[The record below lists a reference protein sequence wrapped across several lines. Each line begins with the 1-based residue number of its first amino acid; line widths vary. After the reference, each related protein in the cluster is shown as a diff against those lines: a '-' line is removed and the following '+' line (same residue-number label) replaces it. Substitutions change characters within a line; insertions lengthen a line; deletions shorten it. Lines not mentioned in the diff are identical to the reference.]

1 MLGGAG
7 QAIEPQTTSETHRR
21 QVAIGDKGHPGTQQ
35 QREHAGVGA
44 VVHAAGVGG
53 RVVKH
58 HHGKGRYR
66 GKAQNHAAR
75 VGLAHVHGYHSEQQR
90 GPNQVELFLDG
101 ERPKVRKRRG
111 VAQGVEVRDV
121 LGNLPPVVKEQQRRQ
136 NVGTH
141 LGEHHVVKD
150 GAQHAGHEH
159 YRYHG
164 GDQATD
170 AANPEALKVDAAGLS
185 DFVEQ
190 QARDQIARK
199 HKEDRDAKQAALSPR
214 EVEVIEHHCDD
225 GKRAQAV
232 KGRDVA
238 GLGASRRLLRG
249 GSVGAT
255 RVVGRSAMGARG
267 ASRLVGTAFALHAFV
282 RRRLV
287 ACAASTARARL
298 RELFHKTSSN
308 DENNQHAFIVAA
320 CSCECLLLAQ
330 AQARVHIKVN

>member
-1 MLGGAG
+1 M
-7 QAIEPQTTSETHRR
+7 SETHRR

-44 VVHAAGVGG
+44 VVHAAGVGA

-58 HHGKGRYR
+58 HHCEGGCR

-75 VGLAHVHGYHSEQQR
+75 VGLAHMHGYHGKQQWR
-90 GPNQVELFLDG
+90 PNQVELFLDG
-101 ERPKVRKRRG
+101 KRPKVRERRG
-111 VAQGVEVRDV
+111 VAQSIEVRDV
-121 LGNLPPVVKEQQRRQ
+121 LGNLPPVVEEQQRRQ
-136 NVGTH
+136 DVGAH

-150 GAQHAGHEH
+150 GAQRAGHEH

-170 AANPEALKVDAAGLS
+170 AANPEALEVDAAGLS

-199 HKEDRDAKQAALSPR
+199 HKEDRDAEQAALSPR

-232 KGRDVA
+232 E
-238 GLGASRRLLRG
+238 G
-249 GSVGAT
+249 GDIA
-255 RVVGRSAMGARG
+255 RFGARG
-267 ASRLVGTAFALHAFV
+267 RLFFCGAVGAVTLVGGHAMRVCGAARLGGLSVSARTFV
-282 RRRLV
+282 RRSL
-287 ACAASTARARL
+287 
-298 RELFHKTSSN
+298 
-308 DENNQHAFIVAA
+308 I
-320 CSCECLLLAQ
+320 
-330 AQARVHIKVN
+330 ARVA

>member
-1 MLGGAG
+1 M
-7 QAIEPQTTSETHRR
+7 SETHRR
-21 QVAIGDKGHPGTQQ
+21 QVAIGDKGHPGAQQ
-35 QREHAGVGA
+35 QREDAGVGA

-53 RVVKH
+53 RVVEH
-58 HHGKGRYR
+58 HHGKGGYR
-66 GKAQNHAAR
+66 CESQDHTAR
-75 VGLAHVHGYHSEQQR
+75 VGFAHMHGHHGKQQR
-90 GPNQVELFLDG
+90 WPNQVELFLDG

-121 LGNLPPVVKEQQRRQ
+121 LGNLPPVVEEQQRRQ
-136 NVGTH
+136 DVGAH

-150 GAQHAGHEH
+150 GAQRAGHEH

-170 AANPEALKVDAAGLS
+170 AANPEALKVDATGLS

-214 EVEVIEHHCDD
+214 EVEVIEHHRDD

-232 KGRDVA
+232 ERRDVA

-249 GSVGAT
+249 GSVGAA

-287 ACAASTARARL
+287 ARAASTARARL

-308 DENNQHAFIVAA
+308 DENNQHVFIVAA
-320 CSCECLLLAQ
+320 CPCECLLLA
-330 AQARVHIKVN
+330 